1 MRTLEHEVSRLP
13 RIIPIALL
21 AHPTIVVGCTDLFK
35 DTLPAF
41 QVGTQSGNRHWSYSG
56 SY

>member
-41 QVGTQSGNRHWSYSG
+41 QVGTQSGNRYWGYSG